1 MFFLLVQVVT
11 KIKVQ
16 EVQVDSQKT
25 LDALQACEGER
36 DQYRTQLEESQSQH
50 SQLVSLLEK
59 EQRLTEQLSEEVNSA
74 LQGNLWGKVKS
85 VIKTKGG
92 KQCLTRQPVIKQG
105 YKAIC
110 KQTKRR

>member
-74 LQGNLWGKVKS
+74 LKATCGVE
-85 VIKTKGG
+85 
-92 KQCLTRQPVIKQG
+92 
-105 YKAIC
+105 AIC
-110 KQTKRR
+110 YQNKRR